1 MCNEQSFFACIE
13 DDVQFADSGT
23 DGARLLSLPQ
33 RTQRL
38 TNLTIITV
46 LRDPIER
53 VGSQAFYGNTV
64 FNRLLDPRRVDF
76 FDASGN
82 ENRSSDLYKREK
94 LLSPSERAQVMER
107 IKTDE
112 TLWDRHLAG
121 HTFGEGQRPQQH
133 GHLLTRYFIRSL
145 NNGLFD

>member
-1 MCNEQSFFACIE
+1 M
-13 DDVQFADSGT
+13 VSGI
-23 DGARLLSLPQ
+23 DGERLLSLPP

-38 TNLTIITV
+38 TNLTIMTV

-53 VGSQAFYGNTV
+53 VGSQAFYGNTI
-64 FNRLLDPRRVDF
+64 FNRLL
-76 FDASGN
+76 AGN
-82 ENRSSDLYKREK
+82 ENISSDVDKRKK

-112 TLWDRHLAG
+112 ALWGRHLAG

-133 GHLLTRYFIRSL
+133 GHLLTRYFIQSL
-145 NNGLFD
+145 NNG